1 MTIANEITRINNAK
15 AAIKEAIINKGVT
28 VSDSAKIDEYPA
40 LINSITVSGG
50 SGESGS
56 GGEGGDC
63 DCEYI
68 NPDFFELRTENNTSY
83 RGLFY
88 CFSPKTDLDLS
99 MFDSSNVTDMSY
111 MFENSFLGS
120 PGKLI
125 NLKSLDFSKVETI
138 NYMFDSCRMAG
149 TIDLSGISFPELTS
163 AKNVF
168 YNTSD
173 PTAIDMSN
181 VDMPKVTDA
190 SYMFNVLS
198 SNKMTSLNLTGINMP
213 NLISA
218 NNMFHY
224 CNKIT
229 SLDVSGINFSKVTNA
244 NNLFYQCVT
253 LVDVI
258 GEIDFSSLTNGLYP
272 SSSSNPFRYCSALET
287 LYLKNI
293 YKNVTTMKNE
303 SKWCINL
310 GDTKVKDE
318 CLIYIINELPDLIN
332 DKGLTATNKIILTL
346 PTINTLTAEQVQV
359 AILKGWTVANTNY

>member
-1 MTIANEITRINNAK
+1 MTITSEITRISNAK

-28 VSDSAKIDEYPA
+28 VNDSAKIDEYPA
-40 LINSITVSGG
+40 LINSITVGSG

-99 MFDSSNVTDMSY
+99 MLDSSNVTDMSY
-111 MFENSFLGS
+111 MFESSFIGS

-244 NNLFYQCVT
+244 NNLFYQCAT

-293 YKNVTTMKNE
+293 YKDVTTMKNE

-310 GDTKVKDE
+310 GDTKIKDE
-318 CLIYIINELPDLIN
+318 CLIYIINELPDLAA
-332 DKGLTATNKIILTL
+332 KGLTTTNKIIITL
-346 PTINTLTAEQVQV
+346 PTINTLTDEQKQV
-359 AILKGWTVANTNY
+359 AIDKGWSVAN